1 MKTNAL
7 LVGNATASVVYT
19 YKGKQNGGYV
29 ISNYMTKRSK

>member
-7 LVGNATASVVYT
+7 LIGNATADVCT

-29 ISNYMTKRSK
+29 ISNYFNQTF